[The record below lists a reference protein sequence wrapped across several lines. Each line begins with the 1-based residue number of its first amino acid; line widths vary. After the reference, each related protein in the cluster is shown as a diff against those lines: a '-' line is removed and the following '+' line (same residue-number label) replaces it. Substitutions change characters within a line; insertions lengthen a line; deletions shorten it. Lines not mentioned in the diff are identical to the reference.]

1 LHESVEKTPQ
11 LYSLFSYREAD
22 SLSFIVCP
30 RDFQYI
36 LYQIKVSISDNKKL
50 PDRLLVDDVI
60 KILIPFSQEKMNEL
74 QLFRGDAVFIKGNNN
89 RKTICI
95 AFSDDTCS
103 NDRIRINDVVRIII

>member
-30 RDFQYI
+30 RDFQYS
-36 LYQIKVSISDNKKL
+36 LYRIKVSISDNKKL

-60 KILIPFSQEKMNEL
+60 KMLIVSPIKA
-74 QLFRGDAVFIKGNNN
+74 AVQAIQGNLYE
-89 RKTICI
+89 RYLRLYT
-95 AFSDDTCS
+95 F
-103 NDRIRINDVVRIII
+103 